1 MPEAPL
7 YPAPSHALL
16 APTLITTT
24 ETTVISNGNHL
35 VIPSSA
41 QETTTTLT
49 TAAAV
54 AATTITTTTTTTTI
68 TNNSGSSCGVGAI
81 NIFSQCQKRICSS
94 KSSTGS
100 GIMGGVD
107 SKQQPSDSK
116 LNALFDVYKDE
127 TEDAILA
134 EGIED
139 LCRDLQVRFS
149 FSWFKVYRIV
159 KFCNCVKF
167 LI

>member
-16 APTLITTT
+16 APTLVTTT

-41 QETTTTLT
+41 QETTTTIT
-49 TAAAV
+49 TAAVV
-54 AATTITTTTTTTTI
+54 ATTTTITTTTTT
-68 TNNSGSSCGVGAI
+68 NNSGGVGAI

-116 LNALFDVYKDE
+116 LNALFEVYKDE

-139 LCRDLQVRFS
+139 LCRDLQVRFL
-149 FSWFKVYRIV
+149 FRWFTV
-159 KFCNCVKF
+159 
-167 LI
+167 